1 MVKYV
6 QDRAEQ
12 IRIANACHIDITS
25 GHLVITKAVA
35 RIKERFMWKG
45 VIKDVK
51 EMVS

>member
-1 MVKYV
+1 MY
-6 QDRAEQ
+6 RTEQ
-12 IRIANACHIDITS
+12 SRLECMANACHIDVTS
-25 GHLVITKAVA
+25 GHSGIAKTVA